1 MEGKTNQIVKEKDP
15 KLFLDIYVAK
25 SAICLKLKVSW
36 KGKGDWEGQIPTGQK
51 YDFWLYRNNK
61 EIYHFAEDRSFTQA
75 IQEIKIEKGDSLSFV
90 ECWNSLIIDKGKY
103 TARAL
108 FCATKEEKTK
118 KFTINGKKGAEY
130 SPFP

>member
-1 MEGKTNQIVKEKDP
+1 MSHSHIERFYIVLIYIP
-15 KLFLDIYVAK
+15 LFVELFNI
-25 SAICLKLKVSW
+25 
-36 KGKGDWEGQIPTGQK
+36 
-51 YDFWLYRNNK
+51 WLYRNDK

-103 TARAL
+103 EARAL

-118 KFTINGKKGAEY
+118 KFTISDKKGDEY